1 MSTHTAAT
9 IGKRALVTGASSG
22 IGAAIAR
29 ELATLG
35 VDLVLTA
42 RRRDAL
48 DAVAATCKGVKVEIV
63 AADLGKPDAA
73 RALWADA
80 AAGGLIDILIN
91 NAGFGYFRRFD
102 EVDWARDAE
111 LVQLNMTSLVALA
124 RCFVDARK
132 ASTAPAYMV
141 NIASTGAYQSVP
153 NMALYA
159 ASKAFVRNFSEG
171 LHDEHRGTPL
181 SVTCI
186 CPGGT
191 ETAFH
196 AASGG
201 GDYFVDRERVDEKR
215 GVRRARSDRR
225 DAARRAHGC
234 ARAVQQAVVLRCA
247 LCDAAVRIADRDSS
261 ARQAAARAAGAKNCL
276 KEAGRHRKELMWPGP
291 RSRAPS
297 ATSLTV
303 PAIQPRKLP

>member
-1 MSTHTAAT
+1 MTSNKAR
-9 IGKRALVTGASSG
+9 RALVTGASSG

-29 ELATLG
+29 ELASLG
-35 VDLVLTA
+35 IDLVLTA
-42 RRRDAL
+42 RRHDAL
-48 DAVAATCKGVKVEIV
+48 EAVAATCSGVHVEIV
-63 AADLGKPDAA
+63 TADLGKPEAA
-73 RALWADA
+73 HALWAA
-80 AAGGLIDILIN
+80 ATVRGPIDILVN

-102 EVDWARDAE
+102 EVEWARDAE

-124 RCFVDARK
+124 RLFVDAHK
-132 ASTAPAYMV
+132 SSTAPAHMV

-159 ASKAFVRNFSEG
+159 ASKAFVRNFSEA

-201 GDYFVDRERVDEKR
+201 GDYSWIANASTKSPEFV
-215 GVRRARSDRR
+215 
-225 DAARRAHGC
+225 AH
-234 ARAVQQAVVLRCA
+234 
-247 LCDAAVRIADRDSS
+247 AAVRAMLRRRRTVVPGLFNKLSCFGVRFLT
-261 ARQAAARAAGAKNCL
+261 RQFASRVATQVLGK
-276 KEAGRHRKELMWPGP
+276 P
-291 RSRAPS
+291 RLA
-297 ATSLTV
+297 
-303 PAIQPRKLP
+303 LPTRRMT

>member
-1 MSTHTAAT
+1 MTSTK

-29 ELATLG
+29 RLAELG

-48 DAVAATCKGVKVEIV
+48 DEVAASCKGVKVEIV
-63 AADLGKPDAA
+63 ISDLGKPDAA
-73 RALWADA
+73 HELWANA
-80 AAGGLIDILIN
+80 TATGSIDILIN

-102 EVDWARDAE
+102 EVDWNRDSE
-111 LVQLNMTSLVALA
+111 LIQLNMTSLVALA
-124 RCFVDARK
+124 RCFVDEHK
-132 ASTAPAYMV
+132 TSTEPAQIL

-171 LHDEHRGTPL
+171 LHDEHRGTQL

-196 AASGG
+196 AISGG
-201 GDYFVDRERVDEKR
+201 GDYSCIANASTKSAEFVAHAAIRAMLAGKR
-215 GVRRARSDRR
+215 TVVPGLFNKLSTFGVRFLSRSLASEVAAQVLGKPRLALPAR
-225 DAARRAHGC
+225 
-234 ARAVQQAVVLRCA
+234 
-247 LCDAAVRIADRDSS
+247 
-261 ARQAAARAAGAKNCL
+261 
-276 KEAGRHRKELMWPGP
+276 E
-291 RSRAPS
+291 
-297 ATSLTV
+297 
-303 PAIQPRKLP
+303 

>member
-1 MSTHTAAT
+1 LSTNTT
-9 IGKRALVTGASSG
+9 VKLGRRALVTGASSG

-29 ELATLG
+29 ELAALG

-48 DAVAATCKGVKVEIV
+48 EAVAASCKGVKVEIIT
-63 AADLGKPDAA
+63 ADLGKPEAA
-73 RALWADA
+73 RALWDA
-80 AAGGLIDILIN
+80 ARAGGPIDILVN
-91 NAGFGYFRRFD
+91 NAGVGYFRRFD

-111 LVQLNMTSLVALA
+111 LVQLNMTSPVALA
-124 RCFVDARK
+124 RCFVDSRK
-132 ASTAPAYMV
+132 ASTGPAQML

-201 GDYFVDRERVDEKR
+201 GDYSWLANASTKSAEFV
-215 GVRRARSDRR
+215 AR
-225 DAARRAHGC
+225 
-234 ARAVQQAVVLRCA
+234 
-247 LCDAAVRIADRDSS
+247 AAVRAMLQGKRTVV
-261 ARQAAARAAGAKNCL
+261 
-276 KEAGRHRKELMWPGP
+276 PGLFNQLSCFGV
-291 RSRAPS
+291 RFLSRRLAS
-297 ATSLTV
+297 RVATQVLG
-303 PAIQPRKLP
+303 QPRHVLPARSGA

>member
-1 MSTHTAAT
+1 MSDLNTHKAAHA
-9 IGKRALVTGASSG
+9 GRRALVTGASSG

-29 ELATLG
+29 ELAALG

-48 DAVAATCKGVKVEIV
+48 EAVAATCKGVKVEIITG
-63 AADLGKPDAA
+63 DLGKPDAA
-73 RALWADA
+73 RALWDEAI
-80 AAGGLIDILIN
+80 AGGPIDILIN

-132 ASTAPAYMV
+132 ASTGPAHMV

-181 SVTCI
+181 TVTCV

-201 GDYFVDRERVDEKR
+201 GDYSWIANASTKSAEFV
-215 GVRRARSDRR
+215 
-225 DAARRAHGC
+225 
-234 ARAVQQAVVLRCA
+234 
-247 LCDAAVRIADRDSS
+247 
-261 ARQAAARAAGAKNCL
+261 ARAAIRAMLRGKRTVVPGLFNKLSCL
-276 KEAGRHRKELMWPGP
+276 SVRFVTRRFASRVATQVLGKPRLALPARREA
-291 RSRAPS
+291 
-297 ATSLTV
+297 
-303 PAIQPRKLP
+303 